1 MPERRLNDELL
12 LAGKADSVDG
22 KDHSV
27 VGKDP
32 NRFVL
37 WKTLLWNMES
47 APRSVVDAA
56 FDGVGF
62 QKGFVDAPF
71 PAEARSVL
79 YFASK
84 NGRSF
89 FFFHNNERI
98 FETTAK
104 ASETTVSRFCK

>member
-1 MPERRLNDELL
+1 MTESRLNDELL

-47 APRSVVDAA
+47 TPRSVIDAA

-62 QKGFVDAPF
+62 QKGFVDALF
-71 PAEARSVL
+71 SAESSSVL
-79 YFASK
+79 HFASK
-84 NGRSF
+84 NGGSF
-89 FFFHNNERI
+89 FFFHIEKI
-98 FETTAK
+98 FETAAK
-104 ASETTVSRFCK
+104 ASETTVSEFCK